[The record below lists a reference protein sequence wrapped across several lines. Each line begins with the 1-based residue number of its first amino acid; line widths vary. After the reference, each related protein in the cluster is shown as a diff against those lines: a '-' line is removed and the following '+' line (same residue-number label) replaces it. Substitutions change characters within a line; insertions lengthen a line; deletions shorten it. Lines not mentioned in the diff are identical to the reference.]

1 MRNMVWYHNKLYID
15 PRIDEKI
22 EYVCEMK
29 NRIK

>member
-1 MRNMVWYHNKLYID
+1 MRNMVWYHNKVSID

-22 EYVCEMK
+22 EYVGEME